1 MHIFRTPKM
10 RCTTR
15 WSYCH
20 CQILKC
26 NIFCTYREYL
36 ENIGLVDAGVAE
48 IVTMMDDFYGH
59 DGKTAYVFTSDHGMT
74 NWGKTF
80 L

>member
-1 MHIFRTPKM
+1 LLKPHMHSFL
-10 RCTTR
+10 
-15 WSYCH
+15 WD
-20 CQILKC
+20 
-26 NIFCTYREYL
+26 FCAYREYL

-48 IVTMMDDFYGH
+48 IVTLMDDFYGH

-74 NWGKTF
+74 NWGKTS